1 MNVLEAEK
9 TIKGLTTKVSMSEK
23 TKARLETDLE
33 EMELEYDRTHAAA
46 AAVIIN
52 KRSMNL
58 TRLLENG
65 R

>member
-1 MNVLEAEK
+1 
-9 TIKGLTTKVSMSEK
+9 MSEK

-46 AAVIIN
+46 VIIN

>member
-9 TIKGLTTKVSMSEK
+9 TIEGLTTKVSMSEK

-46 AAVIIN
+46 AVIIN